1 MSDRNTIREAL
12 AALDPADASDWT
24 GTGLP
29 SMDAIRSLAGP
40 EVTRAQVDAA
50 APGFCRKHPALSAAE
65 PPQDAPSAP
74 QAPVA
79 PPAAAE
85 NRQDEPQSLADLL
98 RLKIRDLGEAHRLL
112 AADIKA
118 AQARDA
124 QIVADIDA
132 AQVELDALT
141 PPETPAQKYARLMKR
156 SDEER
161 AAAIAAA
168 RAREPIEVSP
178 LDKRLGARRTR
189 RLIQN
194 GAVL

>member
-1 MSDRNTIREAL
+1 
-12 AALDPADASDWT
+12 
-24 GTGLP
+24 
-29 SMDAIRSLAGP
+29 
-40 EVTRAQVDAA
+40 
-50 APGFCRKHPALSAAE
+50 
-65 PPQDAPSAP
+65 
-74 QAPVA
+74 
-79 PPAAAE
+79 
-85 NRQDEPQSLADLL
+85 
-98 RLKIRDLGEAHRLL
+98 
-112 AADIKA
+112 
-118 AQARDA
+118 
-124 QIVADIDA
+124 VADIDA